1 MRNRSAQNGADHS
14 GDWRTAIAF
23 VRNCVE
29 RLARGSTTTPLDE
42 VHSRLLRLER
52 LYSSL
57 SLRRKRRPEIAR
69 ALPAAVIEDIYELIQ
84 PDSPRNPF
92 RTEAL
97 RWRNFALVLLM
108 LHQGLR
114 RSETLVLAADAIKE
128 SLAFQTEGLRCWMD
142 VVENPYEH
150 SDSRADAPS
159 IKNANSVRQI
169 PVSDSIMSVVETYT
183 ANFRGRPQHS
193 FLFSS
198 QEGTPLSKRSV
209 NAIFS
214 VLSEHLSKDAV
225 RELCE
230 RRKST
235 SVTPHALRHT
245 CAVVRLT
252 HLIDAGVEMDLALQK
267 LRVFF
272 GWSRPSLMPHHYA
285 RAYFE
290 DRLATV
296 WHDSFDLHVDALRR
310 LSGRDD

>member
-1 MRNRSAQNGADHS
+1 
-14 GDWRTAIAF
+14 
-23 VRNCVE
+23 
-29 RLARGSTTTPLDE
+29 
-42 VHSRLLRLER
+42 
-52 LYSSL
+52 
-57 SLRRKRRPEIAR
+57 
-69 ALPAAVIEDIYELIQ
+69 
-84 PDSPRNPF
+84 
-92 RTEAL
+92 
-97 RWRNFALVLLM
+97 
-108 LHQGLR
+108 
-114 RSETLVLAADAIKE
+114 
-128 SLAFQTEGLRCWMD
+128 LAFQTEGLRCWMD

-183 ANFRGRPQHS
+183 ANYRGRPQHS